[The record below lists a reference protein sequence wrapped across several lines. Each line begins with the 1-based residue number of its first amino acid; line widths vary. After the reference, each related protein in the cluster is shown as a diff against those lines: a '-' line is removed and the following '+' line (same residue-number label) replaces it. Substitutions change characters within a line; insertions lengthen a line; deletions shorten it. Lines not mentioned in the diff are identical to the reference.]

1 MARVLDPGWLGDV
14 GARSMDELRAMR
26 DECQEL
32 EVGVSYVRR
41 VLQGRLDLV
50 EAVLAGHAAG
60 QPVDASS
67 LMEGLSSILA
77 DRTRAPG
84 LGRLPRLMAP
94 SDEEADTSEVDAILP
109 AGRLATL
116 VDEDEAAV
124 VAVAADLKVLEQ
136 EVSTRRRALHERI
149 DAIQAEMVRRYRS
162 GEASVD
168 TLLQ

>member
-14 GARSMDELRAMR
+14 GARTMDELRAMR

-32 EVGVSYVRR
+32 EVGASYVRR

-60 QPVDASS
+60 HPVDASS
-67 LMEGLSSILA
+67 LMEGLSAILA

-84 LGRLPRLMAP
+84 LGRLPRLMSP
-94 SDEEADTSEVDAILP
+94 SDEEADTSEVDAVLP
-109 AGRLATL
+109 AGRLTTL
-116 VDEDEAAV
+116 VDEDPASVAAV
-124 VAVAADLKVLEQ
+124 ADDLRAVEQ
-136 EVSTRRRALHERI
+136 QVSARRRALHERI
-149 DAIQAEMVRRYRS
+149 DAIQGEMVRRYRT
-162 GEASVD
+162 GEATVD